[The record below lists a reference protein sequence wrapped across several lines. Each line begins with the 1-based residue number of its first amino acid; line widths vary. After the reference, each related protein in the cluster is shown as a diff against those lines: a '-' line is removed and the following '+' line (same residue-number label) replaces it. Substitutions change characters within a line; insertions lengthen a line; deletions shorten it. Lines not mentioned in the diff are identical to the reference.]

1 MIEIANLSVK
11 FGGVVALD
19 NLNIKLNKTIT
30 GIIGPNGAGKT
41 TLLNAM
47 SGFVPLASGDIYL
60 DKKHISDITP
70 HKRSRI
76 GLSRSFQVTQTVDIL
91 SVNDNINIGLDYQII
106 SKSERL
112 KKVAQII
119 EYAGLTDYEDVICS
133 ELDGSKNRLVELARC
148 LIMNP
153 KVILLDEP
161 AGGFSQEESVHLQS
175 MIKNIPEEFGAQ
187 VLLIDHDID
196 LIKALCPESI
206 VLDFGKLIAQG
217 NTKDVLQDPKVKEAY
232 LGISE

>member
-1 MIEIANLSVK
+1 MK
-11 FGGVVALD
+11 FGGVIALD
-19 NLNIKLNKTIT
+19 NLNITLNEKIT

-47 SGFVPLASGDIYL
+47 SGFVPLASGEIHL
-60 DKKHISDITP
+60 DKKMISDIKP
-70 HKRSRI
+70 HIRSRI

-91 SVNDNINIGLDYQII
+91 SVIDNINIGLDYQTV
-106 SKSERL
+106 SNSERQI
-112 KKVAQII
+112 KVARVID
-119 EYAGLTDYEDVICS
+119 YAGLNGYEDIICS

-148 LIMNP
+148 LVMEP
-153 KVILLDEP
+153 KAVLLDEP
-161 AGGFSQEESVHLQS
+161 AGGFSQEESADLQA
-175 MIKNIPEEFGAQ
+175 MIKNIPDEFGAQ

-196 LIKALCPESI
+196 LIKALCLESI

-217 NTKDVLQDPKVKEAY
+217 NTEDVLLDSKVKEAY

>member
-11 FGGVVALD
+11 FGGVTALD
-19 NLNIKLNKTIT
+19 NLNLTLNEKIT

-47 SGFVPLASGDIYL
+47 SGFVSLASGEISL
-60 DKKHISDITP
+60 NGKLISDLKP
-70 HKRSRI
+70 HLRSRM

-91 SVNDNINIGLDYQII
+91 SVKDNLNIGLDYQ
-106 SKSERL
+106 SVSNSERQTRIDR
-112 KKVAQII
+112 VI
-119 EYAGLTDYEDVICS
+119 EYAGLSGYEDIICS

-148 LIMNP
+148 LIMQP
-153 KVILLDEP
+153 KVMLLDEP
-161 AGGFSQEESVHLQS
+161 AGGFSQEEGADLQA

-196 LIKALCPESI
+196 LIKALCTESI
-206 VLDFGKLIAQG
+206 VLDFGGLIAQG
-217 NTKDVLQDPKVKEAY
+217 NTEAVLQDPKVKEAY